1 MILKLGIRE
10 YALETI
16 LLDAFHC
23 FLVVFP
29 YSHRFS
35 RTICCKSFL
44 RHSLGGGIAK
54 LVALQLPV
62 QSRPMTIAFAAPGVQ
77 YSARVL
83 LSHMSLADIELRR
96 RRWGRKNSRFSFSW
110 ECKKFA
116 PPCLRRRENMPLEQ
130 LDFLWCLCWVGWT
143 WRMNSLWTWFHGMI
157 WFPKWTGTPAV
168 L

>member
-1 MILKLGIRE
+1 MHSLNTFFAQEMILKLGIRE

-96 RRWGRKNSRFSFSW
+96 RRWGRKNSRFSFS
-110 ECKKFA
+110 
-116 PPCLRRRENMPLEQ
+116 
-130 LDFLWCLCWVGWT
+130 
-143 WRMNSLWTWFHGMI
+143 
-157 WFPKWTGTPAV
+157 
-168 L
+168 